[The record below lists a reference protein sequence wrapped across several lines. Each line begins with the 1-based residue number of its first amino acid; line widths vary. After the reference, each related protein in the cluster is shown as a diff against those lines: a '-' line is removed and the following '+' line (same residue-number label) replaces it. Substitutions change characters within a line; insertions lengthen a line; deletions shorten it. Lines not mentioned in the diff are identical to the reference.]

1 MLYIPKDNIAKD
13 SRSGVQPIKAAEER
27 ETYVYAAIKIHNVN
41 FIY

>member
-13 SRSGVQPIKAAEER
+13 SRSGSVQPIKAAEER

-41 FIY
+41 